1 MYLEVKPYGFC
12 DFTNS
17 STRCKF
23 FIDDCR
29 RKKETKRKRGKERKG
44 GGRERVKERG
54 REGGREGRKKQV
66 APTHVP

>member
-1 MYLEVKPYGFC
+1 MYLEVKPHGFC

-29 RKKETKRKRGKERKG
+29 RKKETKRKERKGRGKEGKS
-44 GGRERVKERG
+44 
-54 REGGREGRKKQV
+54 EGEREGRKKQV